1 MATSLLIDAPGA
13 DVHRGGGM
21 KPERILVPLDGS
33 SLAESALPVAI
44 DLLAAAPT
52 STLVLLRAAEAP
64 AYLGGDPI
72 EAQVRVVRE
81 AEDYLNAVRD
91 RLIRSGVAE
100 VQTSVCYGPPAEF
113 IIETAR
119 VAKADMIVMTT
130 HGRSGLSR
138 LVFGS
143 VAEAVLR
150 GTRTPILL
158 IRDAAAP
165 LQLPGGADAA
175 TREVSHV

>member
-1 MATSLLIDAPGA
+1 
-13 DVHRGGGM
+13 M

-33 SLAESALPVAI
+33 SLAESALPVAV
-44 DLLAAAPT
+44 DLLAGRPN
-52 STLVLLRAAEAP
+52 STLLLLRAAEAL
-64 AYLGGDPI
+64 AFLGDPI
-72 EAQVRVVRE
+72 EAQVQVVRE
-81 AEDYLNAVRD
+81 AEEYLDAVRA
-91 RLIRSGVAE
+91 RLAGSGVAE
-100 VQTSVCYGPPAEF
+100 VKTSVCYGPAASF
-113 IIETAR
+113 IIETAQ

-130 HGRSGLSR
+130 HGRSGLRR

-165 LQLPGGADAA
+165 LHMPAGSDAA
-175 TREVSHV
+175 MREVSHV

>member
-1 MATSLLIDAPGA
+1 
-13 DVHRGGGM
+13 M

-33 SLAESALPVAI
+33 SLAESALPVAV
-44 DLLAAAPT
+44 DLLAGTPN
-52 STLVLLRAAEAP
+52 STLLLLRAAEAL
-64 AYLGGDPI
+64 AFLGGDPI
-72 EAQVRVVRE
+72 EAQVQVVRE
-81 AEDYLNAVRD
+81 AEEYLDAVRA
-91 RLIRSGVAE
+91 RLAGSGVAE
-100 VQTSVCYGPPAEF
+100 VKTSVCYGPAASF
-113 IIETAR
+113 IIETAQ

-130 HGRSGLSR
+130 HGRSGLRR

-165 LQLPGGADAA
+165 LHMPASDAA
-175 TREVSHV
+175 MREVSHV

>member
-1 MATSLLIDAPGA
+1 
-13 DVHRGGGM
+13 
-21 KPERILVPLDGS
+21 
-33 SLAESALPVAI
+33 
-44 DLLAAAPT
+44 
-52 STLVLLRAAEAP
+52 
-64 AYLGGDPI
+64 
-72 EAQVRVVRE
+72 
-81 AEDYLNAVRD
+81 
-91 RLIRSGVAE
+91 
-100 VQTSVCYGPPAEF
+100 
-113 IIETAR
+113 